1 MSYKLVVSEK
11 PSVGAAYAKVLGA
24 TNRQNGY
31 LEGNGYL
38 VSWCIG
44 HLVELAPPNIYRSV
58 LKKRAACIGTVQNE
72 GDWAQ
77 PNKHFATQKWRLY
90 RQKPCLPQQCVLSVR
105 IRNYLCS
112 HLVYVIPQCA
122 LSQFVALRL
131 SGIAMVWFRIFAERL

>member
-77 PNKHFATQKWRLY
+77 PNKHFAKQNSICIDVCPACYNCVGSERFTASELY
-90 RQKPCLPQQCVLSVR
+90 RRPNLSY
-105 IRNYLCS
+105 N
-112 HLVYVIPQCA
+112 
-122 LSQFVALRL
+122 
-131 SGIAMVWFRIFAERL
+131 